1 VAKKRK
7 SSRPSRGTRK
17 TTSRKKKTSV
27 ATRRASSSKRAR
39 TGLESTKQV
48 DFRPLKAQI
57 RAHIARLSTVQ
68 EPSSAVQSALQ
79 SLRQV
84 QNDLTVE
91 CSPTMVLQ
99 TS

>member
-7 SSRPSRGTRK
+7 SSRPSRGTKK
-17 TTSRKKKTSV
+17 TSSRKKTSG
-27 ATRRASSSKRAR
+27 ASRRAASTKKMR
-39 TGLESTKQV
+39 TGLESTKEV

-84 QNDLTVE
+84 QDDLTVE